1 MNKEKSSFVEVVT
14 NKRLKEY
21 LNQFPDDAPVSLILA
36 NPRKRVLYKTV
47 RAFAIKDHGQPVF
60 CIDVGEEED
69 MDAEMV
75 AACKEDENNAK
86 EMKRP
91 L

>member
-1 MNKEKSSFVEVVT
+1 MNKEKSSFAEVMA

-21 LNQFPDDAPVSLILA
+21 LNKFPDDAPVSLILA
-36 NPRKRVLYKTV
+36 NPRKRVLYKTERV
-47 RAFAIKDHGQPVF
+47 FAIKDYEKPVF

>member
-1 MNKEKSSFVEVVT
+1 MNKGKSSLADVVT
-14 NKRLKEY
+14 NKSLKEY
-21 LNQFPDDAPVSLILA
+21 LNQFPDDVPVSLILA
-36 NPRKRVLYKTV
+36 NPRKRVLYKTE
-47 RAFAIKDHGQPVF
+47 RAFAIKDYGKPVF

-75 AACKEDENNAK
+75 AAYEEDENNAK